1 LKKRIREIKTIQN
14 KNNKDYYVGRNKF
27 MKAYFH
33 NNPARSLNEINNKY
47 INNCENPIPIKIK
60 SNNSK
65 QLINTKISP
74 IRSYDWVTSYN
85 SLENNIDKNINKE
98 KASSKNFF
106 ITNNKEFTLHF
117 NTNRNNS
124 IINNRY
130 YNETNNSKERRLLLF
145 SPMYRSNKNLRI
157 KFSQLKLSN
166 LKKYR
171 TLSVVKN
178 EKKKSSKLVKPK
190 KFDFNEIFANLEIS
204 KFLSYFS
211 FASLSPKKKNINQN
225 NKNSTLEK
233 YINYFNSSPKKQFL
247 NFSPKSNKYF
257 SPINKE
263 MRSINIYR
271 NKLKSDKSIKE
282 DKEEKEKILKFLSD
296 KNMNIKITKKTTI
309 DFNGYRVFL
318 PKQGKK
324 IYKRYNSHRE
334 KDIIHSDNK
343 NKKIN
348 QKEYHNIIK
357 EDINNIKKTIKRN
370 ISINYNNLY
379 KVIKIKSEND

>member
-1 LKKRIREIKTIQN
+1 MINEE
-14 KNNKDYYVGRNKF
+14 G
-27 MKAYFH
+27 
-33 NNPARSLNEINNKY
+33 LNEINNKY
-47 INNCENPIPIKIK
+47 INNCENPLPIKIK

-85 SLENNIDKNINKE
+85 SLENIIDKNINKE

-211 FASLSPKKKNINQN
+211 FASLSPKKK
-225 NKNSTLEK
+225 
-233 YINYFNSSPKKQFL
+233 Y
-247 NFSPKSNKYF
+247 KSK
-257 SPINKE
+257 
-263 MRSINIYR
+263 
-271 NKLKSDKSIKE
+271 
-282 DKEEKEKILKFLSD
+282 
-296 KNMNIKITKKTTI
+296 
-309 DFNGYRVFL
+309 
-318 PKQGKK
+318 
-324 IYKRYNSHRE
+324 
-334 KDIIHSDNK
+334 
-343 NKKIN
+343 
-348 QKEYHNIIK
+348 
-357 EDINNIKKTIKRN
+357 
-370 ISINYNNLY
+370 
-379 KVIKIKSEND
+379 